1 MGFSLPEKEKKQ
13 GLNENEI
20 APEQEENAFGLTVD
34 ESRQAHL
41 DFLTS
46 LILIGVCIALIVTCQ
61 KYYHQQLARRI
72 VSTFYESTGF
82 MPTIFAL
89 FLLVMAVSLLVK
101 SLKYGGVGKHCR
113 QLAASFKA
121 TMKSRTFWKAVGGL
135 AIFAVYV
142 YALLG
147 KLSFG
152 VASFIVL
159 LATLL
164 YTHIDGKVK
173 TAVKMVIIALC
184 AVVGIVLLFQ
194 YAFSVPMP

>member
-1 MGFSLPEKEKKQ
+1 MQ
-13 GLNENEI
+13 
-20 APEQEENAFGLTVD
+20 
-34 ESRQAHL
+34 
-41 DFLTS
+41 
-46 LILIGVCIALIVTCQ
+46 
-61 KYYHQQLARRI
+61 
-72 VSTFYESTGF
+72 
-82 MPTIFAL
+82 
-89 FLLVMAVSLLVK
+89 
-101 SLKYGGVGKHCR
+101 
-113 QLAASFKA
+113 
-121 TMKSRTFWKAVGGL
+121 SRTFWKAVGGL

-142 YALLG
+142 YVLLG